1 MIDVQ
6 LCQINGRMNTKQLE
20 PIYNTFS
27 TTRSIPETP
36 ATIRRVLF
44 PNPNPKKRV
53 RGKPLEDAKDEGIRL
68 LERALTLIKE
78 ADTLIGCSEAVKV
91 VTAAIQGKGYQT
103 LEQKIDLLL
112 KQTLQTEPQPR
123 TRDSNPP

>member
-36 ATIRRVLF
+36 ATIRRILF

-53 RGKPLEDAKDEGIRL
+53 RGKPLEDVKDKGIQL

-78 ADTLIGCSEAVKV
+78 VDTLIEYLEAVKV
-91 VTAAIQGKGYQT
+91 VTVAIQGKRYQT
-103 LEQKIDLLL
+103 LEQKINLLL
-112 KQTLQTEPQPR
+112 K
-123 TRDSNPP
+123 